1 MMNDEFENHLRR
13 QPPRELPPHWRAQI
27 LTGTERTAM
36 CPAPHASRLRVWL
49 STINYQPSTAL
60 RWSPLAAAWLV
71 ILALNHA
78 ARDPAPLVSAKS
90 TPPSP
95 QLVLALREQR
105 RLFAELTDT
114 ASIATPADRPR
125 PRAGQPHS
133 QRRDDELQV
142 SC

>member
-13 QPPRELPPHWRAQI
+13 QPPRELPTAWRAEI
-27 LTGTERTAM
+27 LSAPR
-36 CPAPHASRLRVWL
+36 PAPRAPRPHFFSTFNFQL
-49 STINYQPSTAL
+49 STFW

-78 ARDPAPLVSAKS
+78 TRDPAPLVSAKS
-90 TPPSP
+90 TPPTP

-114 ASIATPADRPR
+114 ASVATPADHPR
-125 PRAGQPHS
+125 PRADQPHS
-133 QRRDDELQV
+133 QRQGELQV